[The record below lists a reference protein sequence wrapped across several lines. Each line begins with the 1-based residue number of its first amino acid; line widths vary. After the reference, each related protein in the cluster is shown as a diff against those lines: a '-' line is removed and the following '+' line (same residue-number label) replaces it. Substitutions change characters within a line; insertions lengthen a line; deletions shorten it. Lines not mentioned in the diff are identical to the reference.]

1 MKPEKKLLK
10 AESSDEDNSSDSSI
24 DDEDGELLTE
34 ELEEGFYKVLSRLK
48 KKDPKLYDENIK
60 YFPAQLSENPSE
72 LKNKGGKKY
81 SEYKEW
87 LKGLKDQVEDDGVKN
102 DLEALHDFWSNPKLN
117 KGEQFLRDYILNKK
131 FLDPDDD
138 FNVQKEIEKLEE
150 EEKEIEE
157 QVKFEHSYNCRFEN
171 PEEEFLQKYPNTMKN
186 TAGKRNSDT
195 NSYDSSLNNSQTV
208 KTPKKMK
215 KLKENAGGRE
225 AVEVGNTEM
234 NNKLTKVVSNKK
246 VSPKKGKILEDSTE
260 LEDRTDVNSPKKIKE
275 AINQENHKPPKRKQI
290 FKEDLNEQSPKKK
303 KLDKKEENE
312 KPTPQKEAKQVKRK
326 RRSRSKKKRN
336 SFGKDTPQQP
346 ENSDEIINEVSLSNK
361 KENPSDKGQL
371 SSSSL
376 EQNIKERLK
385 HRNKRRS
392 RKIKNLKKLA
402 EESGILE
409 VKKGNKIKKLRH
421 KQLLKLVELQK
432 QQTEIVNTKTNHSKS
447 EVLEEL
453 QPGTE
458 EKERKKKLKHQ
469 LMLKIKELQSL
480 QSEIEKLNTKNPP
493 QKYVKN
499 KLLPS
504 SNFKVNLV
512 KKKKRRMRRHK
523 SAA

>member
-1 MKPEKKLLK
+1 MKSEKKLLK
-10 AESSDEDNSSDSSI
+10 AELSEDYSSDSSI

-60 YFPAQLSENPSE
+60 YFPAQLSENLSE

-102 DLEALHDFWSNPKLN
+102 DLEALHDFWSNPSLN

-138 FNVQKEIEKLEE
+138 FNVEKEIEKLEE

-171 PEEEFLQKYPNTMKN
+171 PEEEFLQKYPNTMKKA
-186 TAGKRNSDT
+186 TGKRDNDT
-195 NSYDSSLNNSQTV
+195 DGNDSSLNNSQTV

-215 KLKENAGGRE
+215 KLKENVGNRE
-225 AVEVGNTEM
+225 PVEVDEIEI

-246 VSPKKGKILEDSTE
+246 VSPKKRKILEDSTE
-260 LEDRTDVNSPKKIKE
+260 LEDPADVDSLKKVKEVINKENRKSPKGKK
-275 AINQENHKPPKRKQI
+275 I

-303 KLDKKEENE
+303 KLDQKEENE
-312 KPTPQKEAKQVKRK
+312 KPTPQKEEKQVKRK
-326 RRSRSKKKRN
+326 RRSRPRKRN
-336 SFGKDTPQQP
+336 SLGTDTPQKP
-346 ENSDEIINEVSLSNK
+346 EKTDENNEVSLSNK
-361 KENPSDKGQL
+361 KENPSVKEQL

-376 EQNIKERLK
+376 EQNVKEKLT
-385 HRNKRRS
+385 HRNRRRS
-392 RKIKNLKKLA
+392 KKLKNIKNILA
-402 EESGILE
+402 EEPGILE
-409 VKKGNKIKKLRH
+409 VKKGNKIRKFRH
-421 KQLLKLVELQK
+421 KQLLKLLELQK
-432 QQTEIVNTKTNHSKS
+432 QQTETVKMKTKDSKS

-453 QPGTE
+453 QPVTD
-458 EKERKKKLKHQ
+458 EKERKKILQQQ
-469 LMLKIKELQSL
+469 LMLKIKELQNI
-480 QSEIEKLNTKNPP
+480 QSQIENLKTKNPP
-493 QKYVKN
+493 KKYVKN
-499 KLLPS
+499 ILQQP
-504 SNFKVNLV
+504 SNFKLTSVNRR
-512 KKKKRRMRRHK
+512 KKRLRRQK